1 MSQTE
6 DSELLLVR
14 YDLRMLPSHVKP
26 ITLWAVSQWG
36 VIGDVVLRFAELRK
50 LFIFSDKGW
59 LQVFSVRMY
68 RHLWHRY
75 WLPALDPF
83 LTTLH
88 TVPSTRIMAPFPD
101 HVAYCTR
108 HTQFGIASGHP
119 PPTRTTSGG
128 CGFCSCPGPH
138 CQTES
143 YPPMT
148 PKTPRHGS
156 THRER

>member
-101 HVAYCTR
+101 HIAYCTR
-108 HTQFGIASGHP
+108 YTI
-119 PPTRTTSGG
+119 
-128 CGFCSCPGPH
+128 
-138 CQTES
+138 
-143 YPPMT
+143 
-148 PKTPRHGS
+148 RHRFRLPAPDANHFRRMRLLLLS
-156 THRER
+156 RSPLSD